1 MIGNS
6 IAEYIWVV
14 TCAAIL
20 HSIGPVS
27 VVYYVLATLLPNYVQ
42 PSRYVLYWSFTETIF
57 YISTYIYQRHH
68 LERPALHPLPASKRD
83 RNELFDLC
91 LNSTQDHKQYISKWF
106 LNEQLSAIK
115 RENVKE
121 FFRWAFLNT
130 DVVDP
135 NYDDELEIYVQK
147 LEERIGTEFLQGRG
161 DVKSL
166 RLTLEKVGALH
177 RSLVW
182 YMVRT
187 FPKVSGNS

>member
-1 MIGNS
+1 MRLIGAAGLPTPVKN
-6 IAEYIWVV
+6 
-14 TCAAIL
+14 CAAGVEWNL
-20 HSIGPVS
+20 V
-27 VVYYVLATLLPNYVQ
+27 
-42 PSRYVLYWSFTETIF
+42 PS
-57 YISTYIYQRHH
+57 
-68 LERPALHPLPASKRD
+68 

-106 LNEQLSAIK
+106 LNERLSAIK
-115 RENVKE
+115 RDNVKE